1 MMALTG
7 GTKEQLLRTYNVFQ
21 NKLDSSELAALNS
34 LEHPN
39 DILYSIGQKVAQNY
53 KNAHIMQDDY
63 SNMCDILNEWL
74 NKQKE
79 DYSNNGIDC
88 DKINL
93 WDNYIEELWKKL
105 GEDKSRNHWCIRETT
120 NYGCSVSTSTPVVT
134 VSFTLLVTAITV
146 FSIIYNFRT
155 IKTWMYNKINRIK
168 KIKDNLYNEDPE
180 EILENSLQHETSFS
194 ENGRININY
203 HTSET
208 S

>member
-1 MMALTG
+1 MNVLTG
-7 GTKEQLLRTYNVFQ
+7 GTKLNLLRTYDEFKD
-21 NKLDSSELAALNS
+21 KLDASELASLNS
-34 LEHPN
+34 LKRPN
-39 DILYSIGQKVAQNY
+39 DTLYFIGQKVAQNY
-53 KNAHIMQDDY
+53 KNAHIMQDKY

-79 DYSNNGIDC
+79 YYSNNGIDC

-93 WDNYIEELWKKL
+93 WDNYIEDLWKKL
-105 GEDKSRNHWCIRETT
+105 GEDNDRNHWCIRETT
-120 NYGCSVSTSTPVVT
+120 NYGCSISTSTHVVT
-134 VSFTLLVTAITV
+134 VSFTLL
-146 FSIIYNFRT
+146 FRT

-168 KIKDNLYNEDPE
+168 KIKEHLYNEDPE
-180 EILENSLQHETSFS
+180 ETLENSLKYQTSFS